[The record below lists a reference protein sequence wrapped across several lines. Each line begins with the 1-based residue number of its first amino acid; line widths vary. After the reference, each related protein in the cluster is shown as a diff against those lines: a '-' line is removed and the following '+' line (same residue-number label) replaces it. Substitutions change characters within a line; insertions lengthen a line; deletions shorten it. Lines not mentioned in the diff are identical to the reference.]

1 MHFTFFTK
9 YLKQCLLLWMLL
21 FATQQSAFAQGWVA
35 PKTGKVPDAITGFE
49 LVNGTPVVLSNY
61 QGNVTVIYF
70 DGDWCPPC
78 VATGKPHLLTMI
90 EKYKGKNVK
99 FLYMNNDPN
108 VLREKRVKEAEQL
121 GIDIA
126 MPTLALCPIE
136 SCRSRIKTTTGAVGP
151 YGNIYWYPSIHMLD
165 KSGKVVEKIESPSE
179 IVRDLSKYIDKYLE
193 AQP

>member
-1 MHFTFFTK
+1 MHGHFFTK
-9 YLKQCLLLWMLL
+9 YLKQSLFLLMLL

-35 PKTGKVPDAITGFE
+35 PKTGKVPDEITGFE
-49 LVNGTPVVLSNY
+49 LVGGTPVVLSKY

-70 DGDWCPPC
+70 GGDWCPPC
-78 VATGKPHLLTMI
+78 VTISKPHLLTVI
-90 EKYKGKNVK
+90 EKYKGQNVK

-108 VLREKRVKEAEQL
+108 TLREKRVKEAEQL

-136 SCRSRIKTTTGAVGP
+136 SCKRLKTTTGAVGP
-151 YGNIYWYPSIHMLD
+151 YGNIYWYPSIHLLD
-165 KSGKVVEKIESPSE
+165 KSGKVVEKIEAPSE
-179 IVRDLSKYIDKYLE
+179 IVRDLSKYIDKYLM

>member
-1 MHFTFFTK
+1 MHGTFFTK

-21 FATQQSAFAQGWVA
+21 FASQQTVLAQGWVA

-49 LVNGTPVVLSNY
+49 LVNGTPVVLSKY

-70 DGDWCPPC
+70 GGDWCAPC
-78 VATGKPHLLTMI
+78 VAIGKPHLLTMI

-108 VLREKRVKEAEQL
+108 TLREKRVKEAEQL

-136 SCRSRIKTTTGAVGP
+136 TCKKSIKTTTGAVGP
-151 YGNIYWYPSIHMLD
+151 YGNIYWYPSIHILD
-165 KSGKVVEKIESPSE
+165 KSGKVVEKIEKSE
-179 IVRDLSKYIDKYLE
+179 VIVRDLSPHIDKYLE